1 MARSP
6 KSGEGFPL
14 SVVRREN
21 EVSENIQDKAIAA
34 AESVEDAASRTMQD
48 IAEQLR
54 ALKEQVQALQAATGE
69 VASQAGKV
77 VANSARVAGDR
88 VAEGARAAGDK
99 VAEGARIAGDRAVS
113 GARFAGGKV
122 ASAVE
127 TYPISTVLIA
137 SAAAFLLGRFTAS
150 AQIQPSYAEST
161 LDQLKHRLHDLSGR
175 LPPHLKSA
183 LRSSLR

>member
-1 MARSP
+1 MARSS
-6 KSGEGFPL
+6 KTGEGFPL

-21 EVSENIQDKAIAA
+21 EVSENIQDKAAAA

-54 ALKEQVQALQAATGE
+54 ALKEQVQALQAATSD

-77 VANSARVAGDR
+77 VANSARVAGNR

-113 GARFAGGKV
+113 GARIAGEKV
-122 ASAVE
+122 SSTVV
-127 TYPISTVLIA
+127 TYPVSTLLVA
-137 SAAAFLLGRFTAS
+137 SAAAFLLGRFSAS
-150 AQIQPSYAEST
+150 ALSQPSYTEST
-161 LDQLKHRLHDLSGR
+161 LDQLRSRLHDLSGR